1 MANGRR
7 VVLDGA
13 KSTRHIIAGLA
24 QALAGVLCSGSG
36 LGFMVEA
43 FIYIQFLISP
53 RAQATSSQ
61 DWHRHWQV
69 RCC

>member
-24 QALAGVLCSGSG
+24 QALAGVLGFVLG
-36 LGFMVEA
+36 LMVET
-43 FIYIQFLISP
+43 F
-53 RAQATSSQ
+53 
-61 DWHRHWQV
+61 
-69 RCC
+69 C